1 MATSDL
7 PTGMP
12 VLDSTEAVVKRE
24 ADDPYKSHD
33 KVVTDDPDYQSDDVL
48 IPTEADSSAAESM
61 ESDTEFQEVNIA
73 AIERAM
79 EKVTTSLQMAT
90 TGYEELRPVLRS
102 IPIHEVPKLLEQLP
116 QPMLELIPDDVHKV
130 VQHMDHTDLVKWA
143 VQQEHQK
150 GTLKTH
156 IR

>member
-12 VLDSTEAVVKRE
+12 VLDSAKAVVKRE
-24 ADDPYKSHD
+24 ADNPYESHD
-33 KVVTDDPDYQSDDVL
+33 EVITDDPDYQSDDVP
-48 IPTEADSSAAESM
+48 IPTETDSSAAESM

-79 EKVTTSLQMAT
+79 EKVTTGLWMAA

-102 IPIHEVPKLLEQLP
+102 IPVHEVPKLLEQLP
-116 QPMLELIPDDVHKV
+116 QPMLEPIPDDVHKV

-150 GTLKTH
+150 GTLKMH

>member
-12 VLDSTEAVVKRE
+12 VLDSAKAVVKRE
-24 ADDPYKSHD
+24 ADDPYESHD
-33 KVVTDDPDYQSDDVL
+33 EVITDDPDYQSDDVP
-48 IPTEADSSAAESM
+48 IPTETDSSAAESM

-79 EKVTTSLQMAT
+79 EKVTTSLQMAA

-102 IPIHEVPKLLEQLP
+102 IPVHKVPKLLEQLP
-116 QPMLELIPDDVHKV
+116 QPMLEPIPDDVI
-130 VQHMDHTDLVKWA
+130 KWYSTWTI
-143 VQQEHQK
+143 Q
-150 GTLKTH
+150 T
-156 IR
+156 

>member
-1 MATSDL
+1 MATSGL

-12 VLDSTEAVVKRE
+12 VLDSTKAVVKRE
-24 ADDPYKSHD
+24 ADNPYESHD
-33 KVVTDDPDYQSDDVL
+33 KVVTDDPDYQSDDAP
-48 IPTEADSSAAESM
+48 IPTETDSSAAESM
-61 ESDTEFQEVNIA
+61 ESDTEFQEVDID

-79 EKVTTSLQMAT
+79 EKVTTGLQMAT
-90 TGYEELRPVLRS
+90 TSYEELRPVLRS
-102 IPIHEVPKLLEQLP
+102 IPVHKVPKLLEQLP
-116 QPMLELIPDDVHKV
+116 QPMLELIPDVCKV

-150 GTLKTH
+150 GTLKMH